1 MREKY
6 LTLLVVPHDEHNVRQ
21 IKLSYRR
28 LQVLAALLGVV
39 LVTVLVGV
47 ASYGRVAARAGRAVA
62 LERENAR
69 LEAENAKVDAIAL
82 NLARTEQA
90 YEQIRSMAGLKP
102 EVLPVEDVQQPAG
115 AEPRSPRGWPLATK
129 GFVTAPFDG
138 VDGHSGVDIAVPSNT
153 PVVATASGKVT
164 ASGSDEVLGEY
175 VVIDH
180 DDGYETMYAHNANRL
195 VSSGAAVE
203 RGQTIAYSG
212 STGRSTAP
220 HLHYEVRRRGEP
232 VDPAP
237 YMR

>member
-1 MREKY
+1 MRDKH

-21 IKLSYRR
+21 IRLSYRR
-28 LQVLAALLGVV
+28 LQVLAAVLGVV
-39 LVTVLVGV
+39 LVTVLVAI

-62 LERENAR
+62 LEQENAR
-69 LEAENAKVDAIAL
+69 LEAENAKVNAIAM

-90 YEQIRSMAGLKP
+90 YEQIRSMAGLTP
-102 EVLPVEDVQQPAG
+102 DVLPVEDVQQAD
-115 AEPRSPRGWPLATK
+115 AEPRSPRGWPLTTK
-129 GFVTAPFDG
+129 GFVTAPFDS
-138 VDGHSGVDIAVPSNT
+138 DEGHSGVDIAVPSNT
-153 PVVATASGKVT
+153 PVVATAGGQVRE
-164 ASGSDEVLGEY
+164 SGSDAVLGEY

-195 VSSGAAVE
+195 VSTGAVVE

-212 STGRSTAP
+212 NTGRSTAP

-232 VDPAP
+232 IDPAP